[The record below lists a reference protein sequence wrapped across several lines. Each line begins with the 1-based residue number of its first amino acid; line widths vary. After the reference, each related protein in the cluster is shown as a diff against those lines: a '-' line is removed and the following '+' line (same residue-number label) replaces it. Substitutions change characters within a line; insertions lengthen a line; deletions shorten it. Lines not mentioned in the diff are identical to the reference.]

1 MSYDEL
7 ELDTLGD
14 RKTALFLIMSDT
26 DDTFNFVIAILQ
38 SQLFNLLCDKADD
51 EYNGKLPVHVR
62 FLLDEFANIG
72 QIPRFDKLI
81 ATIRSREMSASI
93 ILQSQSQLKAIYK
106 DAAEIILDNADSTLF
121 LGGRGKNAKDISDN
135 LGRETIDSFNTSENR
150 GTQVSHGLTYQKLG
164 KELMTQDEIAVMDGG
179 KCILQLRGVRPFLSD
194 KYDITKHP
202 NYKYLSDFDKK
213 NAFDTVEW
221 WNAKGR
227 YDLVYKS
234 RVFTDTYS
242 KDTITVTNAEQVI
255 FGGTGYD
262 TKNRLPPEV
271 EHSYPDYSIYPQFFG
286 IAYGF
291 LSRGCPRNCGFCIVS
306 SKEGRKSVKVA
317 DLSEFWKWQ
326 PEIKI
331 MDANLLAC
339 PDHENLIEQLI
350 RSRAW
355 VDFSQGLDI
364 RLVNRDNVSLL
375 NRVRIKAVHFAWDN
389 PDEDL
394 TGYFQRFLDLTA
406 IKSSRQ
412 RRVYVLTN
420 YGSTHEQDLYRVNTL
435 RAMGFDPYV
444 MIYERPT
451 APPVTRHLQRWVNNK
466 RLFYAVP
473 RFEDYIPGRKEV

>member
-1 MSYDEL
+1 M
-7 ELDTLGD
+7 
-14 RKTALFLIMSDT
+14 
-26 DDTFNFVIAILQ
+26 
-38 SQLFNLLCDKADD
+38 
-51 EYNGKLPVHVR
+51 
-62 FLLDEFANIG
+62 
-72 QIPRFDKLI
+72 
-81 ATIRSREMSASI
+81 
-93 ILQSQSQLKAIYK
+93 
-106 DAAEIILDNADSTLF
+106 
-121 LGGRGKNAKDISDN
+121 
-135 LGRETIDSFNTSENR
+135 
-150 GTQVSHGLTYQKLG
+150 
-164 KELMTQDEIAVMDGG
+164 
-179 KCILQLRGVRPFLSD
+179 
-194 KYDITKHP
+194 
-202 NYKYLSDFDKK
+202 
-213 NAFDTVEW
+213 
-221 WNAKGR
+221 
-227 YDLVYKS
+227 
-234 RVFTDTYS
+234 
-242 KDTITVTNAEQVI
+242 
-255 FGGTGYD
+255 
-262 TKNRLPPEV
+262 
-271 EHSYPDYSIYPQFFG
+271 
-286 IAYGF
+286 
-291 LSRGCPRNCGFCIVS
+291 
-306 SKEGRKSVKVA
+306 
-317 DLSEFWKWQ
+317 SEFWKWQ

-444 MIYERPT
+444 MIYKRPT